1 MDAIERAAYV
11 SVGRACGFASLAILC
26 FMVGLSYQ
34 PHLSART
41 GAVLTL
47 VMTGTLIFRAGSAMA
62 RPYKQT
68 ETWLILE
75 GPERPDPRLA
85 QRLIGSALREAYLWY
100 ARCTAAV
107 TVVLFTAALILSYL
121 SLR

>member
-75 GPERPDPRLA
+75 DPERPDPRLA

-107 TVVLFTAALILSYL
+107 TVVLFTAAFILSYL